1 VRLSKTSI
9 LVSITLGL
17 FLGVALWALA
27 GCGPSMSGVGKP
39 TTPSVAPT
47 SGGATVVIKDF
58 AFTPPTVTI
67 KVGETVTWRN
77 EDGVP
82 HDATADSFTSGSI
95 SSGESYTR
103 KFDKAGTYTYVCK
116 VHPSMAAAMVIVQ

>member
-1 VRLSKTSI
+1 VRLSKASI
-9 LVSITLGL
+9 MVSITLGMCV
-17 FLGVALWALA
+17 GVALWALA
-27 GCGPSMSGVGKP
+27 GCGPSGSGVSQP

-58 AFTPPTVTI
+58 AFTPSTVTI

-82 HDATADSFTSGSI
+82 HDATAGTFTSGSI
-95 SSGESYTR
+95 SSGQSYTK

-116 VHPSMAAAMVIVQ
+116 VHPSMAAATVIVQ